1 MRPGPWFRDTAA
13 EAGQHAVNSLITG
26 FDRATSAYVG
36 AWQRWHADR
45 RAPDISDPATRAL
58 FEFSAAVLRIHESKS
73 FRGGVIASLS
83 IPWGFDKGDADLGGY
98 HLVWPRDLAETA
110 GGFLAVGAHDD
121 ARRVLRFLQ
130 VTQDADGHWCQNMWL
145 DGSPYWLGVQMD
157 EIALPVLLVELAG
170 RMGALK
176 AGERHAYWPMVRRAV
191 GFLVR
196 NGPVSPQD
204 RWEEDAGYTPFTL
217 AAEIAALLVAADEA
231 DVHGE
236 PDAARYLRETA
247 DTWHASLDRWMYVEN
262 TDLARRCG
270 VEGYYVRVAEPDQAT
285 AASPTSGFVP
295 IKNRPPS
302 ESRAPAES
310 TVSPDALALVR
321 FGLRAANDPRVV
333 NTVPVIDELLK
344 CETPH
349 GSAWYRYNG
358 DGYGEHEDGSP
369 FDGTGI
375 GRVWPLLTA
384 ERAHWEL
391 AAGHL
396 ERATELLRTL
406 QAFAGDSQLIPEQV
420 WDAPE
425 RTRT

>member
-1 MRPGPWFRDTAA
+1 MVSGVPAA

-333 NTVPVIDELLK
+333 NTVRSDRRAPQVRDAAWIGVVSLQRRRIRGTRRRQSLRRHGYWPRLAPV
-344 CETPH
+344 
-349 GSAWYRYNG
+349 
-358 DGYGEHEDGSP
+358 DGRKSP
-369 FDGTGI
+369 LGI
-375 GRVWPLLTA
+375 GGRPP
-384 ERAHWEL
+384 RACNGTPAY
-391 AAGHL
+391 AAGLRRRQPAHP
-396 ERATELLRTL
+396 RAGLGCTR
-406 QAFAGDSQLIPEQV
+406 
-420 WDAPE
+420 